1 MFMLH
6 VNLRGRDV
14 YDALLQSG
22 AAKIRCSPTGELALS
37 GLDMHF
43 NFAPYGLEV
52 ETEVRTKRVDNGEL
66 FVRPGWIS
74 FPYHTV
80 LTVTKLPLL
89 PEEESEYNKLYPDVS
104 MNPIGFNTQTI
115 HN

>member
-6 VNLRGRDV
+6 VNLRGSDV

-22 AAKIRCSPTGELALS
+22 AANIKCSPTGELTLS
-37 GLDMHF
+37 GLDIHF

-52 ETEVRTKRVDNGEL
+52 ETEIRTKRVDNGEL
-66 FVRPGWIS
+66 LLRKGWIS

-80 LTVTKLPLL
+80 LSVTKLLL
-89 PEEESEYNKLYPDVS
+89 WQEEESEYNKLYPNVS
-104 MNPIGFNTQTI
+104 TNPIGFLAQI
-115 HN
+115 DKD